1 MSRGLQRIAV
11 IGGGLSGLAAAHRL
25 LELAETKNQPIEL
38 TLFEAGPRLGGLV
51 ETRRIGDYLVECGA
65 DSFITNKPAA
75 VELCRRL
82 GLEEQLIP
90 TDDRYRGALILHHGK
105 AVPVPEGF
113 ALLSPSQLWPVL
125 TSPLLSLRGK
135 LRLACEYFIPPRTN
149 GQDESLA
156 EFVTRR
162 FGKETLDRIVQ
173 PLVGGIY
180 TSDPQKLS
188 LAATMPRF
196 LEMERRHGS
205 LIRASRQRTTSEESE
220 RQATGARYALFL
232 TLRDGLSTMIDRLRE
247 RIASRAHLRL
257 NTPVTQIEPRT
268 EQRGYRVEYG
278 PESQAES
285 QAFDAV
291 IVALPAFRAADL
303 IESWDAALAGSLR
316 QIEYASSAIVVTGH
330 RLTDIPHPLDS
341 FGLVIPAIERRRILA
356 VSFASR
362 KFPSRAPEGRVLLRT
377 FVGGAMQPEELLGAD
392 EQMVDL
398 VRDELREILGL
409 SAHEEFA
416 LVNRYDRAM
425 PQYHVGHLELV
436 EQIEQTASRHPGLQ
450 LAGNAYRGVGIPD
463 AIQSGESAAERV
475 FASNLSQSR

>member
-1 MSRGLQRIAV
+1 MKRVAV

-25 LELAETKNQPIEL
+25 IELSETRHQPLDL

-51 ETRRIGDYLVECGA
+51 ETHRISDYLVECGA

-82 GLEEQLIP
+82 GLEGQLIP

-105 AVPVPEGF
+105 PVPVPEGF

-149 GQDESLA
+149 GRDESLA

-180 TSDPQKLS
+180 TSDPHKLS

-205 LIRASRQRTTSEESE
+205 LIRASRRRTTSEESE
-220 RQATGARYALFL
+220 RRATGARYALFL
-232 TLRDGLSTMIDRLRE
+232 TVRDGLSTLIDRLQE
-247 RIASRAHLRL
+247 RIAARARLRW
-257 NTPVTQIEPRT
+257 NTRVETLLPS
-268 EQRGYRVEYG
+268 EQGGYRIEHG
-278 PESQAES
+278 NETET
-285 QAFDAV
+285 FDAV
-291 IVALPAFRAADL
+291 ILALPAFRAADL
-303 IESWDAALAGSLR
+303 IENWDATLAGSLR

-330 RLTDIPHPLDS
+330 RLTDIQHPLDS
-341 FGLVIPAIERRRILA
+341 FGLVVPAIERRRILA

-362 KFPSRAPEGRVLLRT
+362 KFPGRAPEGHILLRT
-377 FVGGAMQPEELLGAD
+377 FVGGAMQPEELQRTD
-392 EQMVDL
+392 ERMIEV
-398 VRDELREILGL
+398 VREELRDIFGVSSRED
-409 SAHEEFA
+409 FA

-425 PQYHVGHLELV
+425 PQYHVGHLDLV
-436 EQIEQTASRHPGLQ
+436 ERIEQDASRHPRFQ
-450 LAGNAYRGVGIPD
+450 LAGNAYHGVGIPD

-475 FASNLSQSR
+475 FSIESSSHSR